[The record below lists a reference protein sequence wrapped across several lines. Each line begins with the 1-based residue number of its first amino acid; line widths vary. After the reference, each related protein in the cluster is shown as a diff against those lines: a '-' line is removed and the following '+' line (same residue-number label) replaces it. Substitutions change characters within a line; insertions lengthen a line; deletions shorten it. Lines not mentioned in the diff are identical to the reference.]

1 MYILT
6 YIHIRSCF
14 QSHILKK
21 KVQLSDAFPAFLH
34 DEVDPSSTRPSS
46 RGLNSNGATA
56 MSPTKMG
63 RPDRNGDL
71 VIHSYKWKVME
82 TASVGTSCTV
92 VKTASR
98 STYSCWKSCCFSA
111 VVFLCF

>member
-1 MYILT
+1 
-6 YIHIRSCF
+6 
-14 QSHILKK
+14 
-21 KVQLSDAFPAFLH
+21 
-34 DEVDPSSTRPSS
+34 
-46 RGLNSNGATA
+46 

-82 TASVGTSCTV
+82 TASDCTV

-98 STYSCWKSCCFSA
+98 SIA
-111 VVFLCF
+111 VGKVAVLVLFFFVCEVFLFSWKELHCNRDLICSCHLKPGGHHVGKWQRSDSTDSI